1 MHEGEPSTRRDH
13 DNAGGGGDGT
23 DGNAPGPADS
33 ADDTDELVHHWSK
46 AVPEID
52 PRVERVVDRLLM
64 SAKYLEQLAARLA
77 APHEMQPA
85 DYEIL
90 ARLYWVGPPHRLRP
104 TQLAAGTL
112 TPPTSISSRLD
123 RLQRRGMVD
132 RVCDPADRRVLAAEL
147 TVEGRHL
154 FERIVAEQA
163 VQERELF
170 EQLTEADLADLDS
183 GLRAL
188 TAVLNKRLG
197 PAPRRVNFALSES
210 PGRETP
216 RQPTRPERPK

>member
-1 MHEGEPSTRRDH
+1 MGETDSTARRDH
-13 DNAGGGGDGT
+13 DKPLDGT
-23 DGNAPGPADS
+23 
-33 ADDTDELVHHWSK
+33 DDTDELVRGWSE

-64 SAKYLEQLAARLA
+64 SAKYLEQLAARLS
-77 APHEMQPA
+77 APYEIQPA
-85 DYEIL
+85 DYDIL

-132 RVCDPADRRVLAAEL
+132 RVSDPRDRRVLAAEL
-147 TVEGRHL
+147 TAQGQTL
-154 FERIVAEQA
+154 FEQIVAEQA

-170 EQLTEADLADLDS
+170 EQLDEADLGALDS

-197 PAPRRVNFALSES
+197 PAPRRVNFALSDRADRAGS
-210 PGRETP
+210 AGHADRHTP
-216 RQPTRPERPK
+216 P